1 MYKNIYMKNNQE
13 IEKSILL
20 FLYENNYIGKKNT
33 PKENVCHK
41 LNVYSCKDVNKSL
54 KNLYKKE
61 YVGIHLTNH
70 GPDVYLAPSKIME
83 I

>member
-1 MYKNIYMKNNQE
+1 MKNNQE

-20 FLYENNYIGKKNT
+20 FLYKNNYIGKKNT

-54 KNLYKKE
+54 NNLYKKE

-70 GPDVYLAPSKIME
+70 GPDVYLAHSKIME